1 MKQTIRVLLLLL
13 LVMLLSVGS
22 LAGCKTNT
30 EGQGKDEAST
40 TVDNQE
46 DDGFVKD
53 DLPEL
58 DFEGRAIRILTWEE
72 TSEVDWASVL
82 NGENINDATYLSRQ
96 SVANRLNVTFDVSAQ
111 PGSWDYRMQFSTNL
125 EAYMNSG
132 IQFDLIGQYTPAA
145 ALTACS
151 LHWFPRWSTR
161 DDSS

>member
-40 TVDNQE
+40 TVGNQE

-96 SVANRLNVTFDVSAQ
+96 SVANRLNVT
-111 PGSWDYRMQFSTNL
+111 
-125 EAYMNSG
+125 
-132 IQFDLIGQYTPAA
+132 
-145 ALTACS
+145 
-151 LHWFPRWSTR
+151 
-161 DDSS
+161 